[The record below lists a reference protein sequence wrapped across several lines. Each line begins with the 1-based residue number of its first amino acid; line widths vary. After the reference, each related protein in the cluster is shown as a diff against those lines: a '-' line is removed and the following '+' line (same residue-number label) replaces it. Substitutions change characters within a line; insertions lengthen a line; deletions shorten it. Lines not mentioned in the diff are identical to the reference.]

1 MLCRAKVAKRLGFSD
16 KHLKGLIESGSFVD
30 GVRPFG
36 PRLYYVWS
44 DVMAWVNN
52 LQRVSPSPTLTEK
65 VKKVALNSKK
75 YAEYKATK
83 VE

>member
-1 MLCRAKVAKRLGFSD
+1 MLCRAKVAEKLGFSD
-16 KHLKGLIESGSFVD
+16 AYLRGLIDNGKFIG

-36 PRLYYVWS
+36 KRLYYVWS
-44 DVMAWVNN
+44 DVVTWVNN

-75 YAEYKATK
+75 YAEYKAT
-83 VE
+83 